1 MEVGGKLP
9 APAAVP
15 PRNNAGTYQTGG
27 WVCPTSGLDVLKEE
41 KNLFSLPD
49 SNTGRLVTT
58 FSVSSTFQRSRQF
71 CQLLRMRLKYGPLF

>member
-27 WVCPTSGLDVLKEE
+27 WVWPTSGLDVLKTRE
-41 KNLFSLPD
+41 KSLFPTGLEHRTS
-49 SNTGRLVTT
+49 SNY
-58 FSVSSTFQRSRQF
+58 F
-71 CQLLRMRLKYGPLF
+71 